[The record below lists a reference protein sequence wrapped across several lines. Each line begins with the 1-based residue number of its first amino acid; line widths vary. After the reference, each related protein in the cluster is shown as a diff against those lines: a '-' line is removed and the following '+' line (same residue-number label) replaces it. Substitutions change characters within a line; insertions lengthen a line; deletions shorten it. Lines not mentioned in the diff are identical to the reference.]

1 MKNENGENSMFEQT
15 IQNLEAELEEII
27 DRIESAAKDKS
38 INQTQRIDVIV
49 ARDLIWNGLNKLKE
63 CL

>member
-1 MKNENGENSMFEQT
+1 MFELA
-15 IQNLEAELEEII
+15 IDNIKIELAEII

-38 INQTQRIDVIV
+38 INQTQRIDMIV

>member
-1 MKNENGENSMFEQT
+1 MFEQT

-38 INQTQRIDVIV
+38 INQIQRIDVIV
-49 ARDLIWNGLNKLKE
+49 ARDLIWNGLNKLKG